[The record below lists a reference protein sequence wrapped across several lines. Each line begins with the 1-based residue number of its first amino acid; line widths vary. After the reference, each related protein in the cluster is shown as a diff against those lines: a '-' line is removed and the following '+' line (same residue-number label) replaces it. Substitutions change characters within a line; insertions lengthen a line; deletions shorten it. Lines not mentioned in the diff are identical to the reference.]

1 MNLADTILPTM
12 FGFGTG
18 LALIIAIGAQNAFIL
33 RLGIAGRNR
42 TVLAAVLIC
51 SVSDAVL
58 ILAGIA
64 GIGALIQAAP
74 VVLVVARVLGAG
86 FLLTYGAF
94 AAVRAFRPG
103 VLVAAATTTI
113 RTKAAV
119 ATTIALTWLNPHVYL
134 DTLIFLWL
142 NPHVYLDTLIF
153 LGSVANQQGTNE
165 RWWWGA
171 GAITASFVW
180 FFALGFGARTLRPLF
195 AKRSSWR
202 VLDGFI
208 AVVMIALGVRMAVGV

>member
-1 MNLADTILPTM
+1 MNLADTILPTL

-42 TVLAAVLIC
+42 TVLVAVLIC

-58 ILAGIA
+58 ILAGIV
-64 GIGALIQAAP
+64 GIGALIRAAP
-74 VVLVVARVLGAG
+74 VVLVIVQVLGAG

-103 VLVAAATTTI
+103 VLVAAATTTVST
-113 RTKAAV
+113 RAAV
-119 ATTIALTWLNPHVYL
+119 ATTIALT
-134 DTLIFLWL
+134 WL

-180 FFALGFGARTLRPLF
+180 FFALGFGARMLRPLF

-202 VLDGFI
+202 VLDAFI
-208 AVVMIALGVRMAVGV
+208 AVVMIALGVKMAVGV

>member
-1 MNLADTILPTM
+1 MNLADTILPAM

-42 TVLAAVLIC
+42 TVLVAVLIC

-58 ILAGIA
+58 ILAGIV
-64 GIGALIQAAP
+64 GIGALIRAAP
-74 VVLVVARVLGAG
+74 VVLVIVQVLGAG

-103 VLVAAATTTI
+103 VLVAATTTTV
-113 RTKAAV
+113 RTQAAV
-119 ATTIALTWLNPHVYL
+119 ATTIALT
-134 DTLIFLWL
+134 WL

-180 FFALGFGARTLRPLF
+180 FFALGFGARMLRPLF

-202 VLDGFI
+202 VLDAFI
-208 AVVMIALGVRMAVGV
+208 AVVMIALGVKMAVGV